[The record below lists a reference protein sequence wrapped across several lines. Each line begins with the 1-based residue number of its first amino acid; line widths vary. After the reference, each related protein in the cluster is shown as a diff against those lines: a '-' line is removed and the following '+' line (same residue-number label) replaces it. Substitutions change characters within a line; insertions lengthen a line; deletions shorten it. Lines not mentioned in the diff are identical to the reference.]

1 MRWSRIFPMF
11 IAFPALIQAQGGEA
25 SPVAP
30 SPIES
35 EARDF
40 MDDYADD
47 LKAGRRQ
54 SIADRYDKR
63 GAYRVGEGQ
72 KILESMDAIRSNY
85 LNGWAPP
92 ASFRWRDLSFEPLS
106 RDAIVV
112 TGYFDWGTGTGK
124 KLAFSYTSL
133 LVRQD
138 GVLRIRL
145 EDESADPKSV
155 TPPKPM
161 GSGRN

>member
-1 MRWSRIFPMF
+1 MF
-11 IAFPALIQAQGGEA
+11 IAFPALIQAQGGEV
-25 SPVAP
+25 SPIIP

-35 EARDF
+35 EAREF

-47 LKAGRRQ
+47 LRAGRRQ

-72 KILESMDAIRSNY
+72 KILETQESIRSNY

-92 ASFRWRDLSFEPLS
+92 ATFRWRELSFEPLS
-106 RDAIVV
+106 SDAIVV
-112 TGYFDWGTGTGK
+112 TGFFDWGTSPGK
-124 KLAFSYTSL
+124 KLAFSYTNL

-138 GVLRIRL
+138 GRLKIRL
-145 EDESADPKSV
+145 EDESADPKAVSQ
-155 TPPKPM
+155 PRPK

>member
-11 IAFPALIQAQGGEA
+11 IAFPALVQSQGSDVSA
-25 SPVAP
+25 YPPA
-30 SPIES
+30 PIET

-47 LKAGRRQ
+47 LRSGRRQ

-72 KILESMDAIRSNY
+72 KVLETLESIRASY
-85 LNGWAPP
+85 MRGWAPP
-92 ASFRWRDLSFEPLS
+92 ATFAWRDLSFEPLGA
-106 RDAIVV
+106 DAVVV
-112 TGYFDWGTGTGK
+112 TGLFDWGTATGK
-124 KLAFSYTSL
+124 NLAFSYTGL

-138 GVLRIRL
+138 GELRIRL
-145 EDESADPKSV
+145 EDESAARTS
-155 TPPKPM
+155 TA
-161 GSGRN
+161 SR